1 MYILYN
7 IILFVSILVIAPY
20 FLFKVIFAG
29 KYRKSIIQKLGGRQA
44 KIIARLNNGPRVWIH
59 AVSVGEVTA
68 AAPIV
73 ASLKKKRP
81 EAQIIFSTST
91 ETGQEMAH
99 KFIKD
104 AAIFIYF
111 PLDIP
116 AVARK
121 VINMVGPDVFV
132 LVETELWPNFLR
144 IGREN
149 GIKNIMVNGRISP
162 RSYRLYRKTA
172 FFWTRVLRELDFAG
186 MISDVDAARLK
197 NIGMNSV
204 KVSVLGNAKYD
215 GLASMVSPALQ
226 QDISRRLNI
235 RENERFFV
243 AGSTHP
249 GEDEIVIHVYKK
261 LLERYSDFNLI
272 IVPRHIERTRDIIR
286 LLTEANLSDIVTLSE
301 INNGK
306 QRNHERIILIDVIG
320 ELFKVYSLA
329 SVVYCGGSL
338 VPKGGQNILEAAAW
352 GKVIFYGPSMEDFS
366 AEKDLLEA
374 AGCGMT
380 IKNGTELLQGI
391 MKMLENPEEL
401 KRRGEKG
408 KEVVQANVGASARYA
423 DLISKYF

>member
-7 IILFVSILVIAPY
+7 IILFISILVIAPY
-20 FLFKVIFAG
+20 FLIKVIFAG
-29 KYRKSIIQKLGGRQA
+29 KYRKSIIQKLGGRQT
-44 KIIARLNNGPRVWIH
+44 KIISRLKNGPRVWIH

-116 AVARK
+116 AVARN

-144 IGREN
+144 IGREH

-272 IVPRHIERTRDIIR
+272 IVPRHIERTKDIIR
-286 LLTEANLSDIVTLSE
+286 LLKEANLSDIVTLSE

-380 IKNGTELLQGI
+380 IKDGTELLQGI
-391 MKMLENPEEL
+391 MKMLGNPEEL